1 MTKIKHKKN
10 NHFDEK
16 GNVQMVDIGEK
27 SITTRKAIA
36 TGIINVSNDVIDSI
50 ESNINKKGDVLSVAS
65 TAAVQAVKNTST
77 LIPLTHNIQ
86 VTGVNVKFD
95 IEKSKQTISC
105 TTEVKCDGKTGVEIE
120 ALIGVQI
127 GLLTIYDMCKYLDR
141 SMVIGE
147 IKLLFKEGGKSGK
160 YKL

>member
-50 ESNINKKGDVLSVAS
+50 ESNIK
-65 TAAVQAVKNTST
+65 
-77 LIPLTHNIQ
+77 THQ
-86 VTGVNVKFD
+86 W
-95 IEKSKQTISC
+95 
-105 TTEVKCDGKTGVEIE
+105 
-120 ALIGVQI
+120 
-127 GLLTIYDMCKYLDR
+127 
-141 SMVIGE
+141 
-147 IKLLFKEGGKSGK
+147 
-160 YKL
+160 